1 MIGDETAAGLP
12 ATILDASIAPS
23 LTWQYDEG
31 FLSSS
36 TGSGNEPKSDS
47 TESCES
53 ESGSSSI
60 ESESGNPGDDN
71 PDATVMSRSFFSFSR
86 VHPDARPYKTKTVL
100 NFNDLCLIYGYTSAD
115 GRYSRSSHDVDVED
129 DIQGVN
135 LGAHPDTRSYRVKT
149 VPSYHK
155 LCVIYGQ
162 DTSDGKYSRLA
173 RNVDPD
179 CEVPLLMIGS
189 FDPDSWILLGCGI
202 SIQEHTDAIAYKNK
216 TLGYYNDLCI
226 LFGSKIADRGLSCQD
241 MGTEIDYKALEIEM
255 DQASGCIQIP
265 LLDVDTSDRGKK
277 RPTKMPSVSGRSRKV
292 QKTGEEIQEPCID
305 TTSVVTRL
313 VKKQEKSYDSI
324 ANAIDALQ
332 AISDIDD
339 ELLLDGCDLLEDERK
354 AKTFLALDVNLR
366 KKWLLRKL
374 GR

>member
-1 MIGDETAAGLP
+1 MAYYLMFEQVVSN
-12 ATILDASIAPS
+12 IL
-23 LTWQYDEG
+23 
-31 FLSSS
+31 LSCCDHD
-36 TGSGNEPKSDS
+36 K
-47 TESCES
+47 
-53 ESGSSSI
+53 
-60 ESESGNPGDDN
+60 
-71 PDATVMSRSFFSFSR
+71 
-86 VHPDARPYKTKTVL
+86 VHPDARPYKTKAVL
-100 NFNDLCLIYGYTSAD
+100 NFNDLCLIYGYASAD

-135 LGAHPDTRSYRVKT
+135 LGQVLSIRCFP
-149 VPSYHK
+149 
-155 LCVIYGQ
+155 YGDKELED
-162 DTSDGKYSRLA
+162 DTS
-173 RNVDPD
+173 
-179 CEVPLLMIGS
+179 
-189 FDPDSWILLGCGI
+189 GI
-202 SIQEHTDAIAYKNK
+202 KAGVFEFSITKGLTISCKVHEKLWSSEDEHPDAIAYKNK

-226 LFGSKIADRGLSCQD
+226 LFGSGIADGGLSCQD
-241 MGTEIDYKALEIEM
+241 MGTEIDYNALEIEM
-255 DQASGCIQIP
+255 DQVSGCIQIP

-292 QKTGEEIQEPCID
+292 QKTGEEIQEPCTD

-332 AISDIDD
+332 SISDIDD

-366 KKWLLRKL
+366 KRWLLRKL